1 MDHHQS
7 SYLHY
12 LMIRD
17 TIAISSSDKPVFTSL
32 GCIDEARHFDTGI
45 WGLALSPNNE
55 ILD

>member
-1 MDHHQS
+1 
-7 SYLHY
+7 
-12 LMIRD
+12 MIRD
-17 TIAISSSDKPVFTSL
+17 TIAISSTDKPVFTSL